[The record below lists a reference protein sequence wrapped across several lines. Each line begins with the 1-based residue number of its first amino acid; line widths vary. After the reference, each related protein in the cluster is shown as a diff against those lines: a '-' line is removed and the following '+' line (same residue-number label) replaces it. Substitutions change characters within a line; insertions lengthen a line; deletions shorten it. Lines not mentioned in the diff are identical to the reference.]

1 VSSLSSLTVSK
12 QHLRKVPAMTEIVT
26 VRNGIDLDQQL
37 ATIDAIKDDLNVAS
51 FTFPASSRC
60 QEGIHNVGEIGRLC
74 MPGRRT
80 RAAASVLA

>member
-1 VSSLSSLTVSK
+1 
-12 QHLRKVPAMTEIVT
+12 MTETLT
-26 VRNGIDLDQQL
+26 VRNGIDVDQML

-60 QEGIHNVGEIGRLC
+60 QEGIYNVGEIGRLC